1 VGETSV
7 HRKHLINLYQYIG
20 MKHFSAQYIIT
31 NNGPLLKR
39 GLITTGDDGT
49 ILSVKDTG
57 GTLEETESL
66 EYHNGIIIP
75 GFVNCHCHLE
85 LSHLKGSITQGSGLG
100 SFINQIRN
108 NRGSSLENIIG
119 FAYSADNDM
128 FTGGIVLC
136 ADICNSSLTFR
147 IKKESRISYI
157 NLLEV
162 FGIDP
167 EKATQHM
174 YEIVKIAET
183 ADDMGLPFSI
193 VPHSAYSMSL
203 SLLRLLRKK
212 TGNNRITSIHFL
224 ETAGEKRFLE
234 NHTGPL
240 MTSYENSGLVPYRL
254 ETVAS
259 HADAV
264 LNEIT
269 MAGNLILVH
278 NIFAD
283 INTIRKIS
291 KRKNLYWCLCP
302 NSNICIENEI
312 PPLDLLI
319 KEGCEI
325 VIGTDS
331 LASNKVLNIFEEIK
345 TLQLNFPSVSIE
357 ELVLWATLNGAR
369 ALGESDKFGK
379 IEAGKKP
386 GLVLIQNVDLIN
398 MKLLPDSF
406 VTRLI

>member
-1 VGETSV
+1 
-7 HRKHLINLYQYIG
+7 
-20 MKHFSAQYIIT
+20 MKRFSAQYIIT

-49 ILSVKDTG
+49 IINVEDTG

-85 LSHLKGSITQGSGLG
+85 LSHLKGSIAQGNGLG
-100 SFINQIRN
+100 KFINQIRN
-108 NRGSSLENIIG
+108 SRESSTENIIG
-119 FAYSADNDM
+119 SAYSADKDM
-128 FTGGIVLC
+128 YRGGIVLC
-136 ADICNSSLTFR
+136 ADICNSSLTFK

-167 EKATQHM
+167 EKATQRID
-174 YEIVKIAET
+174 EIVKVAET
-183 ADDMGLPFSI
+183 ADDLDLPFSM

-203 SLLRLLRKK
+203 SLLRLLRNK
-212 TGNNRITSIHFL
+212 TENNRITSIHFM
-224 ETAGEKRFLE
+224 ETAGEKVFLE

-240 MTSYENSGLVPYRL
+240 MTAYENSGLVPFRL

-269 MAGNLILVH
+269 MSGNLILIH

-291 KRKNLYWCLCP
+291 TRKNLYWCLCP
-302 NSNICIENEI
+302 NSNVYIENEI
-312 PPLDLLI
+312 PPLELLI
-319 KEGCEI
+319 DEGCEI

-331 LASNKVLNIFEEIK
+331 LASNKELNILEEIK
-345 TLQLNFPSVSIE
+345 TLQLNFPQVTIE
-357 ELVLWATLNGAR
+357 DLVFWATRNGAR
-369 ALGESDKFGK
+369 ALGEDDKFGK
-379 IEAGKKP
+379 IETGKKP
-386 GLVLIQNVDLIN
+386 GLLLLQNIDLIN
-398 MKLLPDSF
+398 MKLLPESF
-406 VTRLI
+406 VARLI